1 MKPALLIQPSN
12 VKLLKLKKSDRK
24 GAEFML
30 QNSMLMIR
38 VRIADL
44 TQQLAPSPSHCQLAV
59 AGADSLKEHICKVF
73 DSIAD
78 TLLKVRDSP
87 ISEN

>member
-12 VKLLKLKKSDRK
+12 DKLLKLKKSDRK

-30 QNSMLMIR
+30 QNSMHMIR

-44 TQQLAPSPSHCQLAV
+44 TQQSAV
-59 AGADSLKEHICKVF
+59 GSRRACCGAIF
-73 DSIAD
+73 FG
-78 TLLKVRDSP
+78 P
-87 ISEN
+87 

>member
-12 VKLLKLKKSDRK
+12 DKLLKLKKSDRK

-30 QNSMLMIR
+30 QNSMHMIR

-44 TQQLAPSPSHCQLAV
+44 TQQSIVGEPALERFFSGHRL
-59 AGADSLKEHICKVF
+59 SLVQ
-73 DSIAD
+73 
-78 TLLKVRDSP
+78 TP
-87 ISEN
+87 

>member
-12 VKLLKLKKSDRK
+12 DKLLKLKKSDRK

-30 QNSMLMIR
+30 QNSMHMIR

-44 TQQLAPSPSHCQLAV
+44 TQQSIVGEPAV
-59 AGADSLKEHICKVF
+59 ERFFSGHRLSLVQ
-73 DSIAD
+73 
-78 TLLKVRDSP
+78 TP
-87 ISEN
+87 

>member
-30 QNSMLMIR
+30 QNSMHMIR

-44 TQQLAPSPSHCQLAV
+44 TQQSAV
-59 AGADSLKEHICKVF
+59 GEPAVVRFFSGHRLSLVQ
-73 DSIAD
+73 
-78 TLLKVRDSP
+78 TP
-87 ISEN
+87 

>member
-30 QNSMLMIR
+30 QNSMHMIR

-44 TQQLAPSPSHCQLAV
+44 TQQSIVGEPAV
-59 AGADSLKEHICKVF
+59 ERFFSGHRLSMI
-73 DSIAD
+73 
-78 TLLKVRDSP
+78 
-87 ISEN
+87 

>member
-30 QNSMLMIR
+30 QNSMHMIR
-38 VRIADL
+38 VRITDL
-44 TQQLAPSPSHCQLAV
+44 TQQSAV
-59 AGADSLKEHICKVF
+59 SSQQSASLLWCDFFRAIGCRWCRLPKRAYLQSF
-73 DSIAD
+73 
-78 TLLKVRDSP
+78 
-87 ISEN
+87 

>member
-30 QNSMLMIR
+30 QNSMHMIR

-44 TQQLAPSPSHCQLAV
+44 TQQSAV
-59 AGADSLKEHICKVF
+59 GEPAV
-73 DSIAD
+73 
-78 TLLKVRDSP
+78 VRLFSGHRLSM
-87 ISEN
+87 I